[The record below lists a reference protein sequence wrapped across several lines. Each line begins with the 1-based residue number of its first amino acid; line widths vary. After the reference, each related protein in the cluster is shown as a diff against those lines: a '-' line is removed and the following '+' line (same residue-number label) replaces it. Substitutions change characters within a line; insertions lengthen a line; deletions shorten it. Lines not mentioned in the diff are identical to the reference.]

1 MICGFFGSCPVII
14 ATLYLSNDCAKS
26 VKSAEVYNPE
36 TFVYWSVK
44 TVPEQDLIE
53 LLSLFIVVWVE
64 FLASMTLAYM
74 TLASMTLASVT
85 NIVPMVVGT
94 IVGLVVVLLVI
105 IRVATIINWRFVV
118 CTSHILTC

>member
-1 MICGFFGSCPVII
+1 M
-14 ATLYLSNDCAKS
+14 
-26 VKSAEVYNPE
+26 
-36 TFVYWSVK
+36 K